1 MGTGYTTLD
10 DIEAR
15 LERAVD
21 DGILSEKEAYE
32 ELMYAMEEE
41 HLRAEEAQLEEE
53 MWEQAER
60 EIAEQYGF

>member
-10 DIEAR
+10 DLEAR

-21 DGILSEKEAYE
+21 DGVLTEQEANE

-41 HLRAEEAQLEEE
+41 RHRAEQAQLEEE

>member
-10 DIEAR
+10 DLEAR

-41 HLRAEEAQLEEE
+41 RHRAEEAQLEQE

>member
-10 DIEAR
+10 DLEAR

-21 DGILSEKEAYE
+21 DGVLTEQEANE

-41 HLRAEEAQLEEE
+41 RRRAEEAQLEEE

-60 EIAEQYGF
+60 EIAEQYRF